1 MMVQRVV
8 VAYYKALA
16 PGQDTEAGTLRKGE
30 PIRDGSHRDER
41 RVRLR
46 VLHSAALGVDVR
58 LPILSTTNVL
68 LDHTRKATTH
78 HLTTRHQSTHREPAV
93 APQESGDDGVRACA
107 FVLHRLWAVVGR
119 DSTESENAA
128 RGVDGQEVDG
138 GAGVDGCES
147 KVLGLD

>member
-58 LPILSTTNVL
+58 LLTWSAAKMPNY
-68 LDHTRKATTH
+68 TRKATTH

-93 APQESGDDGVRACA
+93 SSQEIGEDGVGTAA
-107 FVLHRLWAVVGR
+107 FVLHRLWAVVSR
-119 DSTESENAA
+119 DPAELEDAA
-128 RGVDGQEVDG
+128 CGVDGQEVDG